1 MGLVPANGVHVG
13 RDTAGEADGEWFHH
27 QHITLGLERPFPH
40 RHFQITSQQPPQ
52 ATSMQIAGSTV
63 ADGIGVLT
71 RAQYRAQ
78 RREAREHFHYPC
90 TLGSICSIPRISWVI
105 LAAPPTPCL
114 RSMSA
119 PLTMLLPKSSTKPP
133 IMRVWICGQWGVCS
147 LSMLLAGLPSIIEIA
162 IRQLRGYWQLSTVH
176 RRLRILP

>member
-1 MGLVPANGVHVG
+1 MGLVPANGIHVG

-71 RAQYRAQ
+71 RAQYCAQ

-176 RRLRILP
+176 RR